1 MYQCFNKFNSD
12 FTIDDEK
19 RLFSMAIQVAMA
31 IDNAKLFEETINLK
45 NYAES
50 VFHSL
55 SNGVITL
62 DNTYNIQTIN
72 RSASKIIRHDSKE
85 LVGKNLTNIFI
96 NDQKWII
103 ESINK
108 SKDSGSLNVIMDTS
122 IKITNKPTS
131 INFTTAPLIS
141 NQKENIGSL
150 IVLDDITEEKDY

>member
-1 MYQCFNKFNSD
+1 
-12 FTIDDEK
+12 
-19 RLFSMAIQVAMA
+19 MAIQVAMA

-108 SKDSGSLNVIMDTS
+108 SKDSGSLNVIMDT
-122 IKITNKPTS
+122 
-131 INFTTAPLIS
+131 L
-141 NQKENIGSL
+141 
-150 IVLDDITEEKDY
+150 